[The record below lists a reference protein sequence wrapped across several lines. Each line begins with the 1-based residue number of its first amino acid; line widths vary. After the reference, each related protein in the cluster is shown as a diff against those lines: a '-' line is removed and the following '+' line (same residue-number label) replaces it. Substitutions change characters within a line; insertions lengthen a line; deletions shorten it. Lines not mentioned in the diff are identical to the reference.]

1 MCFRVGFEEIL
12 KTLFL
17 QDGSGGMLQHLLYK
31 KKEKII
37 EKTVIV
43 GSRFVVDKFFL
54 FMQG

>member
-1 MCFRVGFEEIL
+1 MCFPVDFEEIL